1 MELDPKALSSVARG
15 GIEKV
20 VDDTSQLDDVLSRAR
35 SHFHDQAHA
44 EVQHADMNL
53 DAMKALHELENKH
66 DNVQREIDENELEL
80 LYTRKTLLEAKLSLG
95 MHVDGASECLDRLR
109 DAIETAR
116 NLDREHEK
124 ALARETK
131 SNQITVRASQGAI
144 DALKHLKAHQEE
156 EAKEH
161 EARIEAAVLTLRR
174 SESAAEDAESRV
186 QEILK
191 IVRRYEGLVES
202 VSGTRLSD
210 HTLKYE
216 DEDTFEATG
225 MMSGEYAATGVYS
238 PTGPDRLVDM
248 SDDADDSE
256 NDATDKIVE
265 LDERI
270 RDRNRADRLNA
281 KADENLERVG
291 RESTER
297 VNMFQKS
304 FDDAENRLE
313 YLRNLEETQNRR
325 EPVRVASAKASEDFE
340 TLKTSHESWRDT
352 AKDVL
357 EPSIAEDF
365 ETEKQDLANMLES
378 ETSAHLAL
386 IRGDTSNLKQLA
398 SELGACS
405 AMPSQALRHLAVLQ
419 ANDMPDNGNDDADLL
434 RAELRFAEQR
444 EQSLSSRAQEVA
456 VLERDFFND
465 VVRLALDAAS
475 HPDDDEEMKT
485 RIQDLKNRIEDLK
498 AFDTETSEEAAHKE
512 QALEQILVSAASN
525 AAEVARKSKM
535 IAENSEREAHILAS
549 RLRMRA
555 HNLEASKEMYEEQK
569 RNADSKLQ
577 DAIENLRETRVKMR
591 SDMAAHLPHDVF
603 DYDDVLGGPDPM
615 LRRVE

>member
-1 MELDPKALSSVARG
+1 M
-15 GIEKV
+15 
-20 VDDTSQLDDVLSRAR
+20 
-35 SHFHDQAHA
+35 
-44 EVQHADMNL
+44 
-53 DAMKALHELENKH
+53 
-66 DNVQREIDENELEL
+66 
-80 LYTRKTLLEAKLSLG
+80 
-95 MHVDGASECLDRLR
+95 
-109 DAIETAR
+109 
-116 NLDREHEK
+116 
-124 ALARETK
+124 
-131 SNQITVRASQGAI
+131 
-144 DALKHLKAHQEE
+144 
-156 EAKEH
+156 
-161 EARIEAAVLTLRR
+161 
-174 SESAAEDAESRV
+174 
-186 QEILK
+186 
-191 IVRRYEGLVES
+191 
-202 VSGTRLSD
+202 
-210 HTLKYE
+210 
-216 DEDTFEATG
+216 
-225 MMSGEYAATGVYS
+225 
-238 PTGPDRLVDM
+238 
-248 SDDADDSE
+248 
-256 NDATDKIVE
+256 
-265 LDERI
+265 
-270 RDRNRADRLNA
+270 
-281 KADENLERVG
+281 
-291 RESTER
+291 
-297 VNMFQKS
+297 
-304 FDDAENRLE
+304 
-313 YLRNLEETQNRR
+313 
-325 EPVRVASAKASEDFE
+325 
-340 TLKTSHESWRDT
+340 
-352 AKDVL
+352 L

-365 ETEKQDLANMLES
+365 ETEKQDLAKMLES

-535 IAENSEREAHILAS
+535 IAENSEREAHILAL

-603 DYDDVLGGPDPM
+603 DYDDVLGVTGSDAATGGMTGPESDDLLDELDM
-615 LRRVE
+615 EFESRKFRS